1 MRAFRLA
8 VGTFV
13 AQARDVSFDRL
24 DADAFV
30 NIVDQAQKVKEDVM
44 ENFENL
50 KNSLDLDTDN
60 NGSLSREELQAKV
73 KWGLDPDTNNMGPRY
88 GQHWGLDPEATQ
100 VAEQIFNELDMNGDN
115 QVEMDEIL
123 EKLQE
128 LGTKFAAESQRVQQN
143 ILDGLSGS
151 DFEETFK
158 AAVSGM
164 VEALEIDEL
173 SLEDFDKYFLNTVE
187 QFPDSEAVAA
197 KIRKLFYIWDTDK
210 NGVVTEDEVKAA
222 VEPSAQIFAE
232 EAKDLISGVFH

>member
-13 AQARDVSFDRL
+13 AQAHVVSFDRL

-44 ENFENL
+44 ESFDNL

-73 KWGLDPDTNNMGPRY
+73 
-88 GQHWGLDPEATQ
+88 QHWGLDPQATE
-100 VAEQIFNELDMNGDN
+100 VAEQIFNELDIDGDN

-143 ILDGLSGS
+143 IVDGLSGS

-173 SLEDFDKYFLNTVE
+173 RLADVDKYFLNTVE
-187 QFPDSEAVAA
+187 QFADGETVAS
-197 KIRKLFYIWDTDK
+197 KIRKLFYELDTDK

-232 EAKDLISGVFH
+232 EAKDLIAGVFH

>member
-13 AQARDVSFDRL
+13 AQARDVSFGRV

-30 NIVDQAQKVKEDVM
+30 NVVDQAQKVKEDVM

-73 KWGLDPDTNNMGPRY
+73 
-88 GQHWGLDPEATQ
+88 QHWGLDPQATE
-100 VAEQIFNELDMNGDN
+100 VAEQIFNELDINGDN

-143 ILDGLSGS
+143 IVDGLSGS

-197 KIRKLFYIWDTDK
+197 KIRKFFYIWDTDK
-210 NGVVTEDEVKAA
+210 NGVVTKDEVKAA

-232 EAKDLISGVFH
+232 EAKDLIAGVFH

>member
-13 AQARDVSFDRL
+13 AQAHDVSFERL

-30 NIVDQAQKVKEDVM
+30 NVVDQAQKVKEDVM

-60 NGSLSREELQAKV
+60 NGSVSREELQANMQHL
-73 KWGLDPDTNNMGPRY
+73 GLDP
-88 GQHWGLDPEATQ
+88 QATQ

-143 ILDGLSGS
+143 IVDGLSGS

-173 SLEDFDKYFLNTVE
+173 RLADVDKYFLNTVE
-187 QFPDSEAVAA
+187 QFADGETVAS
-197 KIRKLFYIWDTDK
+197 KIRKLFYELDTDK

-232 EAKDLISGVFH
+232 EAKDLIAGVFH

>member
-13 AQARDVSFDRL
+13 AQAEVVPFERV
-24 DADAFV
+24 DADPFV
-30 NIVDQAQKVKEDVM
+30 NVVDQAQKVKEDVM

-73 KWGLDPDTNNMGPRY
+73 
-88 GQHWGLDPEATQ
+88 QHWGLDPQATE
-100 VAEQIFNELDMNGDN
+100 VAEQIFNELDINGDN

-123 EKLQE
+123 QKLPE

-143 ILDGLSGS
+143 IVDGLSGS

-187 QFPDSEAVAA
+187 QFTDGETVAA
-197 KIRKLFYIWDTDK
+197 NIRKLLYELDTDK
-210 NGVVTEDEVKAA
+210 NGVVTKDEVKAA
-222 VEPSAQIFAE
+222 VEPVAQIFAE
-232 EAKDLISGVFH
+232 EAQDLIAGLFH